1 MERLDNGRP
10 ERLAVKVGEG
20 MLDPELAALAWLL
33 VGSNVPVVV
42 TAATMTEANDLREAL
57 LGLRPPAAD
66 VVVLAGS
73 DESFAWMPEAAEL
86 GWTEDE
92 ITDGEANVRGGGRMG
107 DASASRGEGAATP
120 GERPRPVLMVA
131 DLDAGGGVADA
142 WSPRPT
148 WGERARVA
156 IRAVSIGY
164 GMLAT
169 IRASRLEDMLASLA
183 AAPVGALDDEL
194 TGLGLVL
201 ILAATDDGLTRVVAA
216 HYLRPV
222 SRDAEGHIHRFAP
235 AVVATW
241 DSGTRRVE
249 HFAWAIT
256 DELAGR
262 AGMTTT
268 ELEREVVR
276 RAGVL
281 SAMAAKPR

>member
-1 MERLDNGRP
+1 MEPLDNGRP
-10 ERLAVKVGEG
+10 ERLAAKVGGG

-33 VGSNVPVVV
+33 LGSNVPVVV
-42 TAATMTEANDLREAL
+42 AAATMPEANDLREAL
-57 LGLRPPAAD
+57 LELRPPAAD

-92 ITDGEANVRGGGRMG
+92 IADGEARPRGAGRMG
-107 DASASRGEGAATP
+107 DASSGRGEGAATSA
-120 GERPRPVLMVA
+120 ERPRPVVMVA
-131 DLDAGGGVADA
+131 DLDPGGADA

-156 IRAVSIGY
+156 IRALSIGY

-194 TGLGLVL
+194 TRIGLVL
-201 ILAATDDGLTRVVAA
+201 ILASTDDGLTRVVAA

-222 SRDAEGHIHRFAP
+222 SRDPEGHIHRFAP

-241 DSGTRRVE
+241 DPVTRRVE

-262 AGMTTT
+262 AGLTTA
-268 ELEREVVR
+268 ELEREVAR

-281 SAMAAKPR
+281 SAMAAEPR